1 MAIAKFFALHANEK
15 TNSFST
21 NLAQNNIPMVL
32 TKLNINNREMTRTE
46 SIKFLGVFLNEMLS
60 WKPRI
65 KCIENKMAKNIGLLF
80 KARPS

>member
-1 MAIAKFFALHANEK
+1 MQTQK

-60 WKPRI
+60 WKPHI